1 MSIEIIAIV
10 ISICGVLFSAYSVYV
25 NEETRSKRN
34 HALIAAAF
42 SILAVVTGF
51 EISFRNENSEF
62 YKQKAERDWI
72 ILRSSTVESIQVEFI
87 GDGGSSAFGEVSSF
101 LKNAILTVESPD
113 GSRLLDF
120 AKGLGPGEVIAEP
133 DSALLGMQSATIRRG
148 EDGESDE
155 FISSRC
161 IISQYITHLI
171 LSEINN
177 GKNHLVCAYRYS
189 IDYSKA
195 NITVSDFFESPAI
208 SLIVR
213 SENGIACVG
222 ICRQALI
229 SIKIMARH
237 SNGVFQTM
245 IEISPQVYLPSPSN
259 AIDDSVV
266 YKLPGDSIEKL
277 SMSSYVK
284 SMGYRYEGSY
294 QFTLGVIN
302 YIYRQLTEIA
312 APGIY
317 HDTVWSTDPSIG
329 NKEIVEAL
337 QPSLRG
343 DAIIYNGPEW
353 CGFGSHD
360 LCWYRFVVFTPA
372 N

>member
-1 MSIEIIAIV
+1 
-10 ISICGVLFSAYSVYV
+10 
-25 NEETRSKRN
+25 
-34 HALIAAAF
+34 
-42 SILAVVTGF
+42 
-51 EISFRNENSEF
+51 
-62 YKQKAERDWI
+62 
-72 ILRSSTVESIQVEFI
+72 
-87 GDGGSSAFGEVSSF
+87 
-101 LKNAILTVESPD
+101 
-113 GSRLLDF
+113 
-120 AKGLGPGEVIAEP
+120 
-133 DSALLGMQSATIRRG
+133 
-148 EDGESDE
+148 
-155 FISSRC
+155 
-161 IISQYITHLI
+161 
-171 LSEINN
+171 
-177 GKNHLVCAYRYS
+177 
-189 IDYSKA
+189 
-195 NITVSDFFESPAI
+195 
-208 SLIVR
+208 
-213 SENGIACVG
+213 
-222 ICRQALI
+222 
-229 SIKIMARH
+229 MARH